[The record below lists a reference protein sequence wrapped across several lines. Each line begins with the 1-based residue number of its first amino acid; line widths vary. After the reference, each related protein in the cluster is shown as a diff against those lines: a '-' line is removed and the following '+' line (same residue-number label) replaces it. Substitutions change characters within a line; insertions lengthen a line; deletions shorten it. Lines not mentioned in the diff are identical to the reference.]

1 MTEPAVSG
9 RPPSIAAEFAD
20 SRLLE
25 RPDGVRLR
33 VYALRG
39 ATADRPGLLWG
50 HANGFAA
57 GSYLPFLQSL
67 TDRFRVF
74 AFDARGHGGSDAP
87 SPPLAHSLHIDRYAA
102 DLGAVAALV
111 ADEIGERPLY
121 FASHSFSGVAALRLG
136 AVQGVAP
143 WAGVTVIEPP
153 VVPTP
158 DLPEHEIAV
167 GKSCGL
173 IALAQRRRR
182 RWASPD
188 AYFESLVKRPPFRNF
203 RPDMLEAHCR
213 ATLMPTGE
221 GDFTLC
227 CAPETE
233 IAAYTTVLNSST
245 FRALP
250 RFPVPVHIVAADPAP
265 PGGHPSWAALVQPP
279 VAERLPKS
287 RISVV
292 QGASHMVPF
301 EFPERCRELLLEA
314 AAEESNMTNI
324 PCNGA

>member
-1 MTEPAVSG
+1 MTESAVSG
-9 RPPSIAAEFAD
+9 RPPSIAAELAD
-20 SRLLE
+20 SRLLN

-39 ATADRPGLLWG
+39 TTGDRPALLWG

-67 TDRFRVF
+67 TDHFRVF

-102 DLGAVAALV
+102 DIGAVAALI
-111 ADEIGERPLY
+111 ADEIDGQPLY

-136 AVQGVAP
+136 AVHGVAP
-143 WAGVTVIEPP
+143 WAGVMVIEPP

-158 DLPEHEIAV
+158 DVPEHEVAV
-167 GKSCGL
+167 GKSHGL

-182 RWASPD
+182 RWASPE
-188 AYFESLVKRPPFRNF
+188 AYFESLVKRPPYSDF
-203 RPDMLEAHCR
+203 RPDMLAAHCS

-233 IAAYTTVLNSST
+233 IATYATVLNSST

-250 RFPVPVHIVAADPAP
+250 RFPVAVHVVAADPAP
-265 PGGHPSWAALVQPP
+265 PGGHPSWAALVQQA
-279 VAERLPKS
+279 VAERLPVS

-292 QGASHMVPF
+292 RGASHMVPF
-301 EFPERCRELLLEA
+301 EFPERCRELLLETA
-314 AAEESNMTNI
+314 KGRIEHD
-324 PCNGA
+324 

>member
-1 MTEPAVSG
+1 MTESAVSG
-9 RPPSIAAEFAD
+9 RPPSIAPEFAE
-20 SRLLE
+20 SRFLK

-39 ATADRPGLLWG
+39 PTGERPALLWG

-67 TDRFRVF
+67 TEHFRVF
-74 AFDARGHGGSDAP
+74 AFDARGHGGSDVP
-87 SPPLAHSLHIDRYAA
+87 SPPLSRTLHIDRYAA

-111 ADEIGERPLY
+111 AEETGSAPLY

-136 AVQGVAP
+136 AVQRIAP
-143 WAGVTVIEPP
+143 WAGVMVIEPP

-158 DLPEHEIAV
+158 DVPEHEVAV
-167 GKSCGL
+167 GKSQGL
-173 IALAQRRRR
+173 IAMAQRRRR
-182 RWASPD
+182 QWASPE
-188 AYFESLVKRPPFRNF
+188 AYFESLVKRPPYSDF
-203 RPDMLEAHCR
+203 RPDMLAAHCR

-221 GDFTLC
+221 GDYTLC

-233 IAAYTTVLNSST
+233 IATYTTVLNSST

-250 RFPVPVHIVAADPAP
+250 RFPVAVHVVAADPAP
-265 PGGHPSWAALVQPP
+265 PGGHPSWAALVQPA

-292 QGASHMVPF
+292 RGASHMVPF
-301 EFPERCRELLLEA
+301 EFPERCRELLLETA
-314 AAEESNMTNI
+314 AGRIEHD
-324 PCNGA
+324 